1 MEDFIYKKFQND
13 IYEEF
18 QDDIYEE
25 FKYDDTNMYIIDL
38 NFLLNEIYN
47 INIYYIYRKIELE
60 HNK

>member
-1 MEDFIYKKFQND
+1 MEDYIYIKFQNE

-18 QDDIYEE
+18 EDNIYKDIE
-25 FKYDDTNMYIIDL
+25 YDNDL

>member
-1 MEDFIYKKFQND
+1 MPLIEDYIYIKFQNE

-18 QDDIYEE
+18 EDNIYKDFE
-25 FKYDDTNMYIIDL
+25 YDNDL